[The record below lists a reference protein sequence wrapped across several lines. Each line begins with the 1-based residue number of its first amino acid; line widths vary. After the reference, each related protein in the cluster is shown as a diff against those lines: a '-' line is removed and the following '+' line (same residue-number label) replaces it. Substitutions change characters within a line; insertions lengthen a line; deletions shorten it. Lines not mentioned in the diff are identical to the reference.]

1 MPELSISSEKVC
13 FLIVKAREFDV
24 QDGSSDTDSGSNVS
38 DDRMIDVLEEGG
50 ENAVQQEIRTFVAE
64 MDEEEK
70 ADLIGLLR
78 LGRGDGTMEEWDD
91 MRTEGFDEH
100 AGNVAAYLLG
110 EPMLGDYLEEALSQ
124 FGFSCAEFEIGRLS
138 HVRHYRPARA
148 PHAHAQERAG
158 RSRSGRA

>member
-1 MPELSISSEKVC
+1 VPELSISSEKVC

-78 LGRGDGTMEEWDD
+78 LGRGDGTMEEWDE
-91 MRTEGFDEH
+91 MRAEGFDEH

-124 FGFSCAEFEIGRLS
+124 FGFSCAEFEIGRL
-138 HVRHYRPARA
+138 
-148 PHAHAQERAG
+148 
-158 RSRSGRA
+158 

>member
-1 MPELSISSEKVC
+1 VPELSISSEKVC

-50 ENAVQQEIRTFVAE
+50 ENAVQQEIRIFIAE
-64 MDEEEK
+64 MDDEEK

-91 MRTEGFDEH
+91 MRTEGFEEH
-100 AGNVAAYLLG
+100 AGNVAAYLMG
-110 EPMLGDYLEEALSQ
+110 EPMLGDYLEEGLSQ
-124 FGFSCAEFEIGRLS
+124 FGFSCAEFEIGRL
-138 HVRHYRPARA
+138 
-148 PHAHAQERAG
+148 
-158 RSRSGRA
+158 

>member
-13 FLIVKAREFDV
+13 FLIVKAREFDA
-24 QDGSSDTDSGSNVS
+24 QEGNSDPDSGSNAT

-50 ENAVQQEIRTFVAE
+50 ENAVQQEIRIFIAE
-64 MDEEEK
+64 MDDEEK

-91 MRTEGFDEH
+91 MRTEGFEEH

-110 EPMLGDYLEEALSQ
+110 EPMLGDYLEEALSM
-124 FGFSCAEFEIGRLS
+124 FGESCQAVENEHL
-138 HVRHYRPARA
+138 
-148 PHAHAQERAG
+148 
-158 RSRSGRA
+158 